1 MNSSWPDWPYLR
13 QAIVDAINDD
23 EDLSLKHEAMFQD
36 VLKLVD
42 HLTERLGM
50 PNGASK
56 LGNILPGTTDTTDGR
71 SFTVPQDMSLTVP
84 KRQIMVR

>member
-23 EDLSLKHEAMFQD
+23 EGLSLKHEAMFED
-36 VLKLVD
+36 VVKLVD
-42 HLTERLGM
+42 HLIERLGV

-56 LGNILPGTTDTTDGR
+56 IGDILPGTTDTTDGR
-71 SFTVPQDMSLTVP
+71 SFTVPQNITRTIP
-84 KRQIMVR
+84 KG